1 MTITL
6 EAIEA
11 EHSKIAEMIA
21 AFKAQK
27 PSLYVVPG
35 GPIQLMPGEEYAGI
49 VLDQDGNP
57 SHHLILLPAETDAI
71 KWDDARR
78 WALDNGGELPTRQE
92 QALLYA
98 NLKRCFK
105 SAWYWSCEQHASDS
119 DSAWYQHFR
128 GGDQGYNNVTTKLRA
143 RAVRRLTIQ

>member
-27 PSLYVVPG
+27 PSLYVVPEVE
-35 GPIQLMPGEEYAGI
+35 IQLMPGEEYAGI
-49 VLDQDGNP
+49 VLDENSQP
-57 SHHLILLPAETDAI
+57 HHHLILLPAEADAI
-71 KWDDARR
+71 KWGDAKR
-78 WALDNGGELPTRQE
+78 WALDNGGELPNRQE

-98 NLKRCFK
+98 NLKRCFQ
-105 SAWYWSCEQHASDS
+105 SAWYWSCEQHASVS
-119 DSAWYQHFR
+119 GCAWC
-128 GGDQGYNNVTTKLRA
+128 QGFCSGTQDYYDISSELRA
-143 RAVRRLTIQ
+143 RAVRRSVSC

>member
-11 EHSKIAEMIA
+11 EQTKIAEMIA

-27 PSLYVVPG
+27 PSLYVVPEAE
-35 GPIQLMPGEEYAGI
+35 IQLMPGEEYAGI
-49 VLDQDGNP
+49 VLDEDGNP
-57 SHHLILLPAETDAI
+57 RHHLILLPAETDAI

-98 NLKRCFK
+98 NLKHRFDR
-105 SAWYWSCEQHASDS
+105 AWYWSSEKHAD
-119 DSAWYQHFR
+119 DPYSAWSQTFYNGYQD
-128 GGDQGYNNVTTKLRA
+128 GTSDNKQRA
-143 RAVRRLTIQ
+143 RAVRRLKIQ

>member
-11 EHSKIAEMIA
+11 AQTKIGEMIA

-57 SHHLILLPAETDAI
+57 SHHLILLPGEKKSISWDKAM
-71 KWDDARR
+71 KWAKG
-78 WALDNGGELPTRQE
+78 LGGELPTRQE

-105 SAWYWSCEQHASDS
+105 SAWYWSCEQPAADS
-119 DSAWYQHFR
+119 GYAWCQYFYD
-128 GGDQGYNNVTTKLRA
+128 GGQNYITLADELRA